1 MSYSHLGVDPHV
13 VPVLSRHDDKDGEHR
28 VRRVVEV
35 GARHLVE
42 AGGGGELEAEQL
54 DAQEG
59 EDEEDEGEEA

>member
-1 MSYSHLGVDPHV
+1 M
-13 VPVLSRHDDKDGEHR
+13 
-28 VRRVVEV
+28 RRVVEV